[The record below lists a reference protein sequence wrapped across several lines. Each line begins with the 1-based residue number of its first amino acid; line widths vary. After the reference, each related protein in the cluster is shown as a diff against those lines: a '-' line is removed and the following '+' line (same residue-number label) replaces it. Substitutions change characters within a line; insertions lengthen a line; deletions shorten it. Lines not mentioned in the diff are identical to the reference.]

1 MLATLPS
8 ASVPLEHAAKSTTST
23 SVVQPFSSQI
33 GCSLYAIIPSRMK
46 NLLCSV
52 LAARF
57 DYSKTSL
64 QNVVQTILQTYL
76 INLEILEEVRIA
88 NYINEI
94 RNEQLTVP
102 LRANF
107 FNFSTPRKIQKLN
120 NEQPPSLE
128 FRNVGKANSLD
139 NVLIPRNKRIYI
151 RPISRGYEQRPST
164 KPDQSRGPMPIQSNQ
179 NPV

>member
-1 MLATLPS
+1 M
-8 ASVPLEHAAKSTTST
+8 
-23 SVVQPFSSQI
+23 
-33 GCSLYAIIPSRMK
+33 YAIIPSRMK
-46 NLLCSV
+46 NLLCSGTPFPLPV
-52 LAARF
+52 SIIPRRH
-57 DYSKTSL
+57 SKTSPL
-64 QNVVQTILQTYL
+64 VQTILQTYL
-76 INLEILEEVRIA
+76 INLDILEQVRIA

-94 RNEQLTVP
+94 GNEQLTVP

-107 FNFSTPRKIQKLN
+107 FNSNKIIPNSTPRKI
-120 NEQPPSLE
+120 PSLE

-139 NVLIPRNKRIYI
+139 NVLVPRNKRIYI

>member
-107 FNFSTPRKIQKLN
+107 FNSKNNSKFDTSKDPKI
-120 NEQPPSLE
+120 
-128 FRNVGKANSLD
+128 
-139 NVLIPRNKRIYI
+139 
-151 RPISRGYEQRPST
+151 EQRTTSKSRVPKRWQSKFSRQRPHPSQQENLHSSHFT
-164 KPDQSRGPMPIQSNQ
+164 WL
-179 NPV
+179 